1 MNSGKLD
8 LILVNGCKAGRSL
21 AIALAFILAASVDY
35 RENAVSVLALAA
47 SALDMGAHAAEP
59 TPWVQLKGE
68 KPALSLDHTTLSAQH
83 MDHFAFEHTNGSRSD
98 WAISGSLALAQPN
111 LVVMVTR
118 RVQTETLRSSVVK
131 DMDKFG
137 ELKQFPPRYRPA
149 YYALTTRFGELR
161 GVAFD
166 VNADGIQKNCIGF
179 HTPGASKLFVRG
191 FFCSKDP
198 SQSLAKNVA
207 CLVENIR
214 YVSQA
219 DEEAVKANLV
229 PADVKECGA
238 TALDGKN
245 DSAAG
250 KPAKDVL

>member
-1 MNSGKLD
+1 MDPGKLD
-8 LILVNGCKAGRSL
+8 PIRANRCKAGRSL
-21 AIALAFILAASVDY
+21 AIAIAFILAASVDY
-35 RENAVSVLALAA
+35 RENAVSVLGLAA

-59 TPWVQLKGE
+59 SPWVQLKGE
-68 KPALSLDHTTLSAQH
+68 KPALSLDQTTLSGQP

-118 RVQTETLRSSVVK
+118 RVQPETVRSSVVK
-131 DMDKFG
+131 DMEKFG
-137 ELKQFPPRYRPA
+137 ELKHFPPRYRPA

-166 VNADGIQKNCIGF
+166 VNADGIQKHCIGF

-198 SQSLAKNVA
+198 AQSLAKNVA
-207 CLVENIR
+207 CLVDHIR

-219 DEEAVKANLV
+219 DEEVIKANLA
-229 PADVKECGA
+229 PANVKECGA

-245 DSAAG
+245 DGAAE

>member
-1 MNSGKLD
+1 MDSGKLD
-8 LILVNGCKAGRSL
+8 SIRANRCKAGRSW
-21 AIALAFILAASVDY
+21 AIAIAFILAASVDFSKS
-35 RENAVSVLALAA
+35 AVSVLGLAA

-59 TPWVQLKGE
+59 SPWVQLKGE
-68 KPALSLDHTTLSAQH
+68 KPALSLDQTILSGQP

-118 RVQTETLRSSVVK
+118 QVQPETVRSSVVK
-131 DMDKFG
+131 DMERFG
-137 ELKQFPPRYRPA
+137 ELKHFPPRYRPA
-149 YYALTTRFGELR
+149 YYVLTTRFGELR

-166 VNADGIQKNCIGF
+166 VKADGIQKHCIGF

-191 FFCSKDP
+191 FFCSNDP
-198 SQSLAKNVA
+198 VQSLAKNVA

-219 DEEAVKANLV
+219 DEEVIKANLA
-229 PADVKECGA
+229 PANVKECGA
-238 TALDGKN
+238 AALDGKN
-245 DSAAG
+245 DGAAE